1 MMEDKYIVELY
12 WNRDENAIYETA
24 NKYGRYLNSIS
35 YNILLNR
42 EDALECVNDTYHD
55 AWNSM
60 PPHHPS
66 ILSTFL
72 GKIVRRI
79 SIDRWRKYQAAKRG
93 GGEVTIALEELGDC
107 VAGTNDVQVEFERQE
122 LINVINHFLRSLPEI
137 ERKVFVC
144 RYWYVDSIESIS
156 KQFGFS
162 RSKVTSML
170 YRVREKLR
178 KQLVKEGY

>member
-12 WNRDENAIYETA
+12 WNRDENAISMTA

-60 PPHHPS
+60 PPHYPS

-107 VAGTNDVQVEFERQE
+107 VAGTNDVQMEFERQE
-122 LINVINHFLRSLPEI
+122 LINVINQFLRSLPEI

-144 RYWYVDSIESIS
+144 RYWYMDSIESIS

>member
-12 WNRDENAIYETA
+12 WNRDENAISETA

-60 PPHHPS
+60 PPHYPS

-107 VAGTNDVQVEFERQE
+107 VAGTNDVQMEFERQE
-122 LINVINHFLRSLPEI
+122 LINVVNQFLRSLPEI

>member
-12 WNRDENAIYETA
+12 WNRDENAISETA

-60 PPHHPS
+60 PPHYPS

-93 GGEVTIALEELGDC
+93 GGEVTIALEELEDC
-107 VAGTNDVQVEFERQE
+107 VAGTNDVQMEFERHE
-122 LINVINHFLRSLPEI
+122 LINVINHFLRSLSEI

-162 RSKVTSML
+162 RS
-170 YRVREKLR
+170 
-178 KQLVKEGY
+178 